1 MTDQLQG
8 KWLLLIHQ
16 IPPKPGYLRVK
27 IWRRLQSLGAVAI
40 KNSVYVIPRN
50 EQTLEDF
57 QWVLREIV
65 QSGAEA
71 SVCAA
76 NFLDGLS
83 DDQIEAIFQAA
94 RQSDYAQMIEEAQ
107 EALSMAPSSG
117 SITPE
122 DLQALEG
129 ALLRL
134 KKRYLAVSGIDFFG
148 APGKEETFGL
158 LERIESLVSQAR
170 SGERTKYTG
179 AESFDS
185 SMYQGRIWVT
195 RKGVYIDRMASA
207 WLIRRFIDPAASFR
221 FVSER
226 SYRSKEGE
234 LRFDMYDGEFTH
246 QGEQCTFEVLIER
259 FSINDKVVTA
269 IARIIHDLDLKQTPF
284 RINESAGILALIDGM
299 VATVKSD
306 DVRLERSST
315 MFNDLYENFRRK

>member
-1 MTDQLQG
+1 MADQVEG

-107 EALSMAPSSG
+107 EALDLAPSAG
-117 SITPE
+117 SMTPE
-122 DLQALEG
+122 DLQTLDG
-129 ALLRL
+129 TLLRL
-134 KKRYLAVSGIDFFG
+134 KRRYSAVSGIDFFG
-148 APGKEETFGL
+148 APGREEILRL
-158 LERIESLVSQAR
+158 LEKIDSVLSQVRTNERI
-170 SGERTKYTG
+170 KDTG
-179 AESFDS
+179 AESFDLS
-185 SMYQGRIWVT
+185 AYKGRTWVT

-207 WLIRRFIDPAASFR
+207 WLIRRFIDPEASFR

-246 QGEQCTFEVLIER
+246 QGKQCTFEVLIER
-259 FSINDKVVTA
+259 FSIDDKAVTG

-284 RINESAGILALIDGM
+284 RIDESAGLSALIDGM

-306 DVRLERSST
+306 DIRLERSST

>member
-1 MTDQLQG
+1 MTGHVEG

-107 EALSMAPSSG
+107 QALDLAPSAG
-117 SITPE
+117 STTPE
-122 DLQALEG
+122 DLQTLDG
-129 ALLRL
+129 TLLRL
-134 KKRYLAVSGIDFFG
+134 KRRYSAVSGIDFFG
-148 APGKEETFGL
+148 APGREEILRL
-158 LERIESLVSQAR
+158 LDKIESVLSQVRANERI
-170 SGERTKYTG
+170 KDTG
-179 AESFDS
+179 AKSFDLS
-185 SMYQGRIWVT
+185 AYKGRTWVT

-246 QGEQCTFEVLIER
+246 QGQQCTFEVLIER
-259 FSINDKVVTA
+259 FSIDDKAVTE

-284 RINESAGILALIDGM
+284 RIDESAGILALIDGM

-306 DVRLERSST
+306 DIRLERSST
-315 MFNDLYENFRRK
+315 MFNDLHENFRRK

>member
-1 MTDQLQG
+1 MTDNVEG

-71 SVCAA
+71 SICAA

-94 RQSDYAQMIEEAQ
+94 RQADYAQMIEEAQ
-107 EALSMAPSSG
+107 EALDLAPSTG
-117 SITPE
+117 SMNPE
-122 DLQALEG
+122 DLQALDG
-129 ALLRL
+129 ALGRL
-134 KKRYLAVSGIDFFG
+134 KRRYSAVSSIDFFG
-148 APGKEETFGL
+148 APGREETSSL
-158 LERIESLVSQAR
+158 LDRFESLLSQVR
-170 SGERTKYTG
+170 PGERTKHTG
-179 AESFDS
+179 AESFDLS
-185 SMYQGRIWVT
+185 EYQSRTWVT

-207 WLIRRFIDPAASFR
+207 WLIRRFIDSEACFR

-234 LRFDMYDGEFTH
+234 LRFDMFDGEFTH
-246 QGEQCTFEVLIER
+246 EGDKCTFEVLVER
-259 FSINDKVVTA
+259 FSINDKAVTN
-269 IARIIHDLDLKQTPF
+269 IARIVHELDLKQTPF
-284 RINESAGILALIDGM
+284 RIDESSGVLALINGM

-306 DVRLERSST
+306 EIRLARSST

>member
-1 MTDQLQG
+1 MADCVEG

-65 QSGAEA
+65 SSGAEA

-76 NFLDGLS
+76 NFLEGLT

-94 RQSDYAQMIEEAQ
+94 RQSDYARMIEEAQ
-107 EALSMAPSSG
+107 EALDLAPSSG
-117 SITPE
+117 SMTPE
-122 DLQALEG
+122 DIQALDG
-129 ALLRL
+129 SLLRL
-134 KKRYLAVSGIDFFG
+134 KKRYSAVSGIDFFG
-148 APGKEETFGL
+148 APGREETSRL
-158 LERIESLVSQAR
+158 LEKIESILSQVR
-170 SGERTKYTG
+170 SSERIKDSG
-179 AESFDS
+179 SESFDLGA
-185 SMYQGRIWVT
+185 YQGRTWVT

-207 WLIRRFIDPAASFR
+207 WLIRRFIDPTATFR

-234 LRFDMYDGEFTH
+234 LRFDMFDGEFTH
-246 QGEQCTFEVLIER
+246 QGQQCTFEVLVER
-259 FSINDKVVTA
+259 FSIDDKAVTE

-315 MFNDLYENFRRK
+315 IFNDLYENFRRK

>member
-1 MTDQLQG
+1 MDDYVET

-83 DDQIEAIFQAA
+83 DDQIEAIFQTA

-107 EALSMAPSSG
+107 EAIDSAPSAG

-122 DLQALEG
+122 DLHALEG

-134 KKRYLAVSGIDFFG
+134 KKRYSAVCSIDFFG
-148 APGKEETFGL
+148 APGREEASRL
-158 LERIESLVSQAR
+158 LDKIESILSQVRANERI
-170 SGERTKYTG
+170 KDTG
-179 AESFDS
+179 AESFDLS
-185 SMYQGRIWVT
+185 RYQGRTWVT

-207 WLIRRFIDPAASFR
+207 WLIRRFIDPSASFR

-246 QGEQCTFEVLIER
+246 QGQHCTFEVLVER
-259 FSINDKVVTA
+259 FSINDKAVTE

-284 RINESAGILALIDGM
+284 RIDESAGILALIDGM

-306 DVRLERSST
+306 EIRLERSST
-315 MFNDLYENFRRK
+315 MFNDLYETFRRK

>member
-1 MTDQLQG
+1 MADQVEG

-107 EALSMAPSSG
+107 EALDLAPSAG
-117 SITPE
+117 SMTPE
-122 DLQALEG
+122 DLQTLDG
-129 ALLRL
+129 TLLRL
-134 KKRYLAVSGIDFFG
+134 KRRYSAVSGIDFFG
-148 APGKEETFGL
+148 APGREEILRL
-158 LERIESLVSQAR
+158 LEKIDSVLSQVRTNERI
-170 SGERTKYTG
+170 KDTG
-179 AESFDS
+179 AESFDLS
-185 SMYQGRIWVT
+185 AYKGRTWVT

-207 WLIRRFIDPAASFR
+207 WLIRRFIDPEASFR

-246 QGEQCTFEVLIER
+246 QGKQCTFEVLIER
-259 FSINDKVVTA
+259 FSIDDKAVTE

-284 RINESAGILALIDGM
+284 RIDESAGLSALIDGM

-306 DVRLERSST
+306 DIRLERSST